1 MIGSLLFFGVA
12 WAAEPA
18 LPEMRM
24 GWRGANARVRVVEP
38 EGEHLAPGAP
48 VSGWFAV
55 NGLSVELET
64 STESLVHGLGV
75 ALHGRD
81 ASEVSGE
88 LTYSLCV
95 DDGTLC
101 RIVDVGFWGM
111 TQGLRGNA
119 SLSVFVPKAPEQEPV
134 DGKEK
139 PLDLAAAMARAV
151 AEDKPLL
158 LDFSAAW
165 CPPCNLLA
173 AEVLH
178 AQVAQSVLDGFIV
191 VVIDSDRKESW
202 EAKSRYAVGGYPTVV
217 VARPDGSVLDRLEG
231 YPGQQETLDWLQQAA
246 AYEMSLEELAGA
258 AGSLQGEEAA
268 RAALRLAKAG
278 RDTAATAALENA
290 TDGVD
295 ARMAQLALT
304 HENEDGLWLAEHAPE
319 QMYNWVWSLLDGE
332 KISTELQ
339 QAILEAMPVAMG
351 QLRGADAAALS
362 EWSTQW
368 SSPPQQQI
376 QYAMVAAMLEES
388 LSGTP
393 QLDRGLY
400 TMLARIQSKA
410 GRSEQALDTLRG
422 AVQSFPGEFTYH
434 FALAG
439 HLKELGRFEE
449 ALDSAHA
456 ASSFAYGDNL
466 LRAVYREAELLD
478 AVDRNARARE
488 LVSEVLAG
496 AARPPEGIDVRTTR
510 YIEKLTTLQSELTAA
525 P

>member
-12 WAAEPA
+12 WAAQPA
-18 LPEMRM
+18 LPEMRV

-38 EGEHLAPGAP
+38 EGEHLAAGGP
-48 VSGWFAV
+48 VSGWVAV
-55 NGLSVELET
+55 NGVSMELET
-64 STESLVHGLGV
+64 SSESLAHGLGV

-81 ASEVSGE
+81 ASEINGE
-88 LTYSLCV
+88 LSFSLCV

-101 RIVDVGFWGM
+101 RLVDVGFWGM

-119 SLSVFVPKAPEQEPV
+119 SLSVFVPKAPADNPV
-134 DGKEK
+134 NEEEK
-139 PLDLAAAMARAV
+139 PLDLEAAMARAV

-178 AQVAQSVLDGFIV
+178 APVAQSVLDGFIV
-191 VVIDSDRKESW
+191 VVFDSDREESW

-246 AYEMSLEELAGA
+246 DFEMSLEELAEA
-258 AGSLQGEEAA
+258 AGSLQGDEAA

-278 RDTAATAALENA
+278 KDAAATAALENA

-295 ARMAQLALT
+295 ARMASLALT
-304 HENEDGLWLAEHAPE
+304 YENDDGLWLAEHAPE

-332 KISTELQ
+332 KISAELQ

-351 QLRGADAAALS
+351 QVRGADAAALA
-362 EWSTQW
+362 EWSAQW

-376 QYAMVAAMLEES
+376 QYAMVAAMLEEA

-400 TMLARIQSKA
+400 TLLAHMQSKA
-410 GRSEQALDTLRG
+410 GRNEEALKTLQG
-422 AVQSFPGEFTYH
+422 AVQSFPQEFTYH

-439 HLKELGRFEE
+439 HLKELERFEE
-449 ALDSAHA
+449 ALASAHA

-496 AARPPEGIDVRTTR
+496 AAVPP
-510 YIEKLTTLQSELTAA
+510 
-525 P
+525 